1 MSNVA
6 KEGAGDRQDV
16 FFLDQRSEIIGIMS
30 GNVKVLA
37 RTIKQIGQRLERKR
51 RREQNAEGT
60 PEPTTLASSSD
71 RPAEPADA
79 YQDLDPGPAKTARLD
94 LKVTLTFSRHIISA
108 APILDV
114 ADRFRLT
121 IS

>member
-1 MSNVA
+1 MD
-6 KEGAGDRQDV
+6 KM
-16 FFLDQRSEIIGIMS
+16 FLLDQRSEIIGLMS

-37 RTIKQIGQRLERKR
+37 RTIQQIGQRLERKR
-51 RREQNAEGT
+51 RREQSAEGT
-60 PEPTTLASSSD
+60 PEPTNLASSSD
-71 RPAEPADA
+71 SPAEPADA
-79 YQDLDPGPAKTARLD
+79 DKDLDPSPAKRAQLD
-94 LKVTLTFSRHIISA
+94 PMVTLTFSRRIMTA